1 MSLRRVTADT
11 FVAWDGGWQPV
22 QAGTIVDVPPGSV
35 LEAVYGLSN
44 LEDLSD
50 PVPRRLPRPVPA
62 RRTDRET
69 HAHSHS

>member
-50 PVPRRLPRPVPA
+50 PGAAEAAAAGAGV
-62 RRTDRET
+62 
-69 HAHSHS
+69 SN